1 MSRATETRSI
11 NRITFESGVQTL
23 LGFGLAFVAILA
35 VFVPL
40 NEFTLEASAG
50 VWYLQEVILFLLIA
64 GITLALLRK
73 DGVEMSDIG
82 LSAQYLLPAVL
93 AFGVIYA
100 GVNVVGIGLAG
111 VFDLPW
117 GLALLTATVPA
128 PFDSLPASWTVFIL
142 LQFFIGLVE
151 EFTIRGYFQ
160 NKVIAFLGG
169 DSHLRIAAG
178 VLTASVVFGV
188 LHTPGA
194 LLSGAGIAGVVG
206 VVVSRTLTGVFFG
219 TFYELT
225 RNVYFV
231 ALLHGF
237 GNTWPLLI
245 DWSTWSGTPLIAFFV
260 GVTFFYFGVTLGY
273 RYWAAD
279 TALTLTVRRTDAGS
293 GQSQSE
299 SNHGTP

>member
-11 NRITFESGVQTL
+11 NRITFKSGVQTL
-23 LGFGLAFVAILA
+23 IGFGLTFAAILA

-40 NEFTLEASAG
+40 NELALEVSAG
-50 VWYLQEVILFLLIA
+50 VWYLQEVILFLFIA
-64 GITLALLRK
+64 GITLALLRQ
-73 DGVEMSDIG
+73 DGVRVSDIG
-82 LSAQYLLPAVL
+82 LSAQHLVPAVL
-93 AFGVIYA
+93 TFSVIYV
-100 GVNVVGIGLAG
+100 GLNVVGIGLAA

-117 GLALLTATVPA
+117 GLDLLTATVPA

-151 EFTIRGYFQ
+151 EFSLRGYFQ

-169 DSHLRIAAG
+169 DSHLRITVG

-188 LHTPGA
+188 LHAPGA
-194 LLSGAGIAGVVG
+194 MLSGAGIAGVVG

-245 DWSTWSGTPLIAFFV
+245 DWSNWSGIPLTTFFV
-260 GVTFFYFGVTLGY
+260 GVALFYFSVTLGY
-273 RYWAAD
+273 RYWATD
-279 TALTLTVRRTDAGS
+279 TALTPTVRRTDT
-293 GQSQSE
+293 
-299 SNHGTP
+299 GTWSVST